1 MKRIDRETVQ
11 RILDA
16 ADIVEVVS
24 DFVTLKKRGAN
35 YIGLCPFHN
44 ERTPSF
50 SVSKS
55 KGICKCFSCGK
66 GGSPVGFIMEHEQMN
81 FNEALRYLAKK
92 YNIEIREHEVS
103 DAEKEKASE
112 REAMIAI
119 NEFALTHFEH
129 NIMDTPDGRDIG
141 LAYFRERGIS
151 DAMIKNFRLGYAL
164 EKPDDLLNAALA
176 KGYSEKYLLET
187 GLCARTDRGTVYDKF
202 KGRVIYPILSVSGRA
217 VGFGART
224 LRKDKNVAK
233 YMNSPES
240 EIYHKSFELYGMYQ
254 AKNAIAKADKCIL
267 VEGYMDVISMHQAG
281 VNNVVAS
288 SGTSLTDGQARLIH
302 RFTGNA
308 TVIYDADAAGIKAS
322 LRAIDILLAEGMD
335 IKLCLLPDG
344 EDPDS
349 FAHSNSASQV
359 EEYIAAN
366 EVDFVTFKSQIMLK
380 DAGDDPIKRAAVISD
395 IIKSLALIVDPVKR
409 TVFMTHTAR
418 MFDIDERVLSL
429 QVAKNIAENAE
440 KAVKR
445 PLQQAPA
452 ETTAEAAPA
461 DGAVAPA
468 VQQTPTK
475 AAKAENRVRQ
485 AELPLI
491 KYVIKYGLLTLG
503 QDLNDNELTELTV
516 IDCIRSDFE
525 NDELEFSD
533 PVARKI
539 YNQALDIYTNQWPE
553 QRQQKLAQIKAD
565 KERAM
570 AEGHDRIRREAKDL
584 AEIEVMEQ
592 QLVEETDRNCAAA
605 FEEFS
610 CRFLEDAFLSD
621 PEDDVRRLATELVA
635 EKYQLSKM
643 HTKYAHVETER
654 ERIGDLVQRGLYEL
668 KFVILEENIEILNS
682 RLKDKNIDSE
692 KMQEMMTE
700 LYEMYTLKS
709 QLAKM
714 LGDRIV
720 NPR

>member
-1 MKRIDRETVQ
+1 MQ

-66 GGSPVGFIMEHEQMN
+66 GGSPVNFIMEHEQMN

-119 NEFALTHFEH
+119 NDFALSHFEH
-129 NIMDTPDGRDIG
+129 NITDTPDGRDIG

-151 DAMIKNFRLGYAL
+151 DAMIKRFRLGYAL
-164 EKPDDLLNAALA
+164 DKPDDLLNAALA
-176 KGYSEKYLLET
+176 KGYSEKYLIET
-187 GLCARTDRGTVYDKF
+187 GLCARTERGTVYDKY
-202 KGRVIYPILSVSGRA
+202 KGRVIYPILSVSGRV
-217 VGFGART
+217 VGFGGRT

-233 YMNSPES
+233 YVNSPES
-240 EIYHKSFELYGMYQ
+240 EIYHKSLELYGMYQ
-254 AKNAIAKADKCIL
+254 AKSAIAKADKCIL

-281 VNNVVAS
+281 VENVLAS
-288 SGTSLTDGQARLIH
+288 SGTSLTEGQARLIH
-302 RFTGNA
+302 RFTNNA

-322 LRAIDILLAEGMD
+322 LRAIDILLAEGID
-335 IKLCLLPDG
+335 IKLCLLPEG

-349 FAHSNSASQV
+349 FAQSRSASQV

-366 EVDFVTFKSQIMLK
+366 EVDFVTFKSNILLK
-380 DAGDDPIKRAAVISD
+380 DAGNDPIKRAAVISD
-395 IIKSLALIVDPVKR
+395 ILKSVATITDPVKR
-409 TVFMTHTAR
+409 TVFMTHTSR

-429 QVAKNIAENAE
+429 QIAKTMADNAE
-440 KAVKR
+440 KAERK
-445 PLQQAPA
+445 PASQEPAEAPA
-452 ETTAEAAPA
+452 PQQPA
-461 DGAVAPA
+461 
-468 VQQTPTK
+468 K
-475 AAKAENRVRQ
+475 AATKPNSRVRA

-491 KYVIKYGLLTLG
+491 KYVIKYGLLPMG
-503 QDLNDNELTELTV
+503 QSVEQDDQLTDLTV

-525 NDELEFSD
+525 ADELEFTD
-533 PVARKI
+533 PTARKI
-539 YNQALDIYTNQWPE
+539 FSQALDIYTNQWPE
-553 QRQQKLAQIKAD
+553 QREHKLAQLSAEKQT
-565 KERAM
+565 AM
-570 AEGHDRIRREAKDL
+570 ANGHERIRLEAKDL
-584 AEIEVMEQ
+584 SEIEVMEQ
-592 QLVEETDRNCAAA
+592 QLAEETERNFTNAY
-605 FEEFS
+605 EEYC

-621 PEDDVRRLATELVA
+621 PEDDVRRLATDLAA
-635 EKYQLSKM
+635 EKYQLSKV

-654 ERIGDLVQRGLYEL
+654 ERIGDLVQRGLLEL
-668 KFVILEENIEILNS
+668 KFAILDESIDALNEQ
-682 RLKDKNIDSE
+682 LKDKSIAPE
-692 KMQEMMTE
+692 KMREMMSE
-700 LYEMYTLKS
+700 LYEMYQLKS
-709 QLAKM
+709 QFAKI